1 VFVTV
6 AGIDGAAVG
15 DRSVLHTK
23 LVSAMQKAGD
33 SFVPIAVKTYQ
44 SMTFKVVAAVKVA
57 SDADEEIVLDAVE
70 SALEEKFSFDAR
82 AFGQPVTLSEVIAVM
97 QDVSG
102 VVAVDVDKLHRTD
115 ENETRSTF
123 LRAFAPQVGADPDTP
138 AAELLTID
146 PEAIELRVMP

>member
-1 VFVTV
+1 
-6 AGIDGAAVG
+6 
-15 DRSVLHTK
+15 
-23 LVSAMQKAGD
+23 
-33 SFVPIAVKTYQ
+33 
-44 SMTFKVVAAVKVA
+44 
-57 SDADEEIVLDAVE
+57 
-70 SALEEKFSFDAR
+70 LEEKFSFDAR